1 MIDLF
6 YDYPG
11 PLVPTLCTRELV
23 TLVSEKVQRKLEDME
38 QRSKK
43 EISQLAESRQA
54 LQKASEAIQ
63 EGELKTANS

>member
-11 PLVPTLCTRELV
+11 PLVPTLYTRELV